1 MKKDILFVI
10 PSLGVGGAEKALV
23 NLLNIMDYDKY
34 NVDLFVFNHNGV
46 FMKFVPEQVNLLSL
60 PQDYLDFSMSLRKS
74 IKTLLKKRKL
84 NILKDRIF
92 FTKENYLKRKE
103 KHIDQYNWRYM
114 KDSFGILDKEYDVA
128 IGYLEKSSIYF
139 CIDNV
144 KSKKKIGFI
153 HSDYNKIGLNS
164 DIDRKYFK
172 YLDNIITVSKEC
184 AEVSKK
190 EFPEYKRKINFM
202 YNIISPK
209 LIYDMSKEKIKLD
222 NSNSIILISVG
233 RLTNAKGYDMAIESC
248 KKLVEKGYDIRWNI
262 IGDGEERTNLEQRI
276 KKNNLEDRFI
286 LLGIKEN
293 PYPYV
298 RNADIYVQTSRFEG
312 KSIAIDEAKILNKPI
327 LITNFSTAKDQI
339 SNGEDGLIVDM
350 NVDSIV
356 KGLEKLINDTDLR
369 NKLTKNLS
377 KEQLGTENEINK
389 LYNLF

>member
-1 MKKDILFVI
+1 
-10 PSLGVGGAEKALV
+10 
-23 NLLNIMDYDKY
+23 
-34 NVDLFVFNHNGV
+34 
-46 FMKFVPEQVNLLSL
+46 
-60 PQDYLDFSMSLRKS
+60 
-74 IKTLLKKRKL
+74 
-84 NILKDRIF
+84 
-92 FTKENYLKRKE
+92 
-103 KHIDQYNWRYM
+103 
-114 KDSFGILDKEYDVA
+114 
-128 IGYLEKSSIYF
+128 
-139 CIDNV
+139 
-144 KSKKKIGFI
+144 
-153 HSDYNKIGLNS
+153 
-164 DIDRKYFK
+164 
-172 YLDNIITVSKEC
+172 
-184 AEVSKK
+184 
-190 EFPEYKRKINFM
+190 
-202 YNIISPK
+202 
-209 LIYDMSKEKIKLD
+209 MSKEKIKLD